1 MAANDTILSSL
12 RQAWDAQPDVP
23 FIPNFGEDSVV
34 WGKKIEMSHYST
46 YNSLDILEALQSLIT
61 SKDTLVLIPSF
72 GGTMVS
78 IPQMAKESLK
88 ISATQNS
95 KMESSPI
102 IDGEFVDAF
111 NVLSIRMDHE
121 DPAAALEA
129 REMAEDMV
137 FERTLVKISAG
148 SVKFFVF
155 YFDESVNS
163 LVFLIGN
170 RKVVSFDQTKIRT
183 ILNRL
188 KKAQILAEKQ
198 DEKINQVSQRR
209 KKRVIS
215 SSSSEEEEESES
227 SSGSSSESEDNDGRT
242 TPVFNPDMLATQLCL
257 WFRTLLNLKHSIKLK
272 LKLILF

>member
-1 MAANDTILSSL
+1 MAAHDTILSSL

-242 TPVFNPDMLATQLCL
+242 PV
-257 WFRTLLNLKHSIKLK
+257 I
-272 LKLILF
+272 